1 MPANCCEP
9 ASLFEKGAKRGGSGV
24 AERGLVRKL
33 CKQVFTSSRS
43 GVFGVIV
50 PANENVFNSF
60 AVLNADARRHGVL
73 QRLAGAAVGCVNAP
87 RFERWFLRH
96 EIASGIEH
104 EANADVKATGAVS
117 VRRLVTAAVFGA
129 KHRVEQDEGGLLCRT
144 VLAFRPFVMRA
155 LS

>member
-33 CKQVFTSSRS
+33 CEQVFTSSRS
-43 GVFGVIV
+43 GVFRVIV

-60 AVLNADARRHGVL
+60 AVINADARRHGVL